1 MMIMMGPTN
10 MMVRWDILGISI
22 LVTSWINH
30 VVTSMS
36 SGGVGHLLCIA
47 AALPQSKTRW
57 LATPANY
64 KLEHFA
70 HVDRF
75 SHLSRQ

>member
-1 MMIMMGPTN
+1 MV
-10 MMVRWDILGISI
+10 VRWDILGISM

-36 SGGVGHLLCIA
+36 SGGFGHLLCIA
-47 AALPQSKTRW
+47 AALPQISKTRW
-57 LATPANY
+57 LASPANY

-70 HVDRF
+70 RVDRF